1 MIDTLRFYSKIEIKK
16 STIASNGIINNR
28 DMKRVQINTGN
39 VGLVFKNGNYQ
50 KVITEGTYWLKFS
63 QHVTVYNLT
72 EKFHAPI
79 ASEILLQDVALANV
93 LEVIDVSDTEIV
105 LRHEKGNLKAVLE
118 AGQHLYW
125 KGLVERT
132 FTLIDLS
139 KIEITE
145 IKDKNLLKDYRLV
158 QYVRTFEVLEY
169 EKAILLIDD
178 KFEKILNSGTYQ
190 FWKNATSIKISKIDM
205 RQLQLEIAGQELLT
219 KDKAA
224 IRINFYTQYKVV
236 DIQKEILDNKDFE
249 KQLYI
254 AMQLK
259 LRAFVGNY
267 TLDEL
272 LDQKE
277 NIANAVFENVKD
289 AAKNL
294 GIQVL
299 YCGIRDVILTGE
311 MKEIM
316 NQVLIAQKKAQANII
331 TRREETASTR
341 SLLNTAK
348 LMEENAMLYQLK
360 EMEYVEK
367 IADKI
372 GEITVSGNGGVV
384 TQLKDIFSVNK

>member
-1 MIDTLRFYSKIEIKK
+1 
-16 STIASNGIINNR
+16 
-28 DMKRVQINTGN
+28 MKRVRIHTGK

-50 KVITEGTYWLKFS
+50 KVITEGIYWLGLRQKV
-63 QHVTVYNLT
+63 VTYDLT
-72 EKFHAPI
+72 EKFHAPV
-79 ASEILLQDVALANV
+79 ASEILLQDVALTTM
-93 LEVIDVSDTEIV
+93 LEVIDVTDNEIV
-105 LRHEKGNLKAVLE
+105 LMFEKGNFKTVLE

-125 KGLVERT
+125 KGLIART
-132 FTLIDLS
+132 FTRVDLS
-139 KIEITE
+139 KTEITE
-145 IKDKNLLKDYRLV
+145 IKDKNLLGNYNLTKYIRI
-158 QYVRTFEVLEY
+158 FEVFEY

-178 KFEKILNSGTYQ
+178 KFEKILDSGIYR
-190 FWKNATSIKISKIDM
+190 FWRNATSIKISKVDM

-224 IRINFYTQYKVV
+224 IRINFYTQYKVI
-236 DIQKEILDNKDFE
+236 DIKKAILNNKDFE

-259 LRAFVGNY
+259 LRTFVGNY

-272 LDQKE
+272 LDNKE
-277 NIANAVFENVKD
+277 NIANAVFENIKD
-289 AAKNL
+289 TVENL
-294 GIQVL
+294 GIKVL

-372 GEITVSGNGGVV
+372 GEITVAGNGGVV
-384 TQLKDIFSVNK
+384 TQLKDIFSVSK

>member
-1 MIDTLRFYSKIEIKK
+1 MALL
-16 STIASNGIINNR
+16 NNR
-28 DMKRVQINTGN
+28 DMKRVQIHKGK
-39 VGLVFKNGNYQ
+39 VGLVYKNGNYQ
-50 KVITEGTYWLKFS
+50 KVMTEGRYWLGFGQS
-63 QHVTVYNLT
+63 VVTYDLT
-72 EKFHAPI
+72 QKFHAPTTV
-79 ASEILLQDVALANV
+79 ASEILLQDDALVNL
-93 LEVIDVSDTEIV
+93 LEIIEVKDNEIV
-105 LRHEKGNLKAVLE
+105 LLFERGNFKAVLE
-118 AGQHLYW
+118 TGQHLFW
-125 KGLVERT
+125 KGLIERS
-132 FTLIDLS
+132 FTRIDLS

-145 IKDKNLLKDYRLV
+145 IEDKNLLSNYLLTKYIR
-158 QYVRTFEVLEY
+158 RFEVLEY

-178 KFEKILNSGTYQ
+178 QFVKILDAGIYH
-190 FWKNATSIKISKIDM
+190 FWRNATSVKISKVDM

-224 IRINFYTQYKVV
+224 IRINFYTQYKVT
-236 DIQKEILDNKDFE
+236 DIKKAILDNKDFE

-259 LRAFVGNY
+259 LRSFVGNY

-277 NIANAVFENVKD
+277 NIANAVFENIQDTVE
-289 AAKNL
+289 NL
-294 GIQVL
+294 GIKVV
-299 YCGIRDVILTGE
+299 YCGMRDVILTGE
-311 MKEIM
+311 MKDIM

-372 GEITVSGNGGVV
+372 GEITVAGNGGVIK
-384 TQLKDIFSVNK
+384 QLKDIFSVNK